1 MLTNSNCILSG
12 IILVANKKYNNAG
25 WWVKIVSTNWVFISE
40 TNLFVAKAKPD
51 TVFTAWWDTK
61 EIYKNVCK

>member
-1 MLTNSNCILSG
+1 MSG

-25 WWVKIVSTNWVFISE
+25 WWVKIVLMNGAFISE

-61 EIYKNVCK
+61 EI